1 MDITLLK
8 FTAVLYILATGSFIV
23 YVFYLRDSVSRLS
36 PLILF
41 LGFLIHTAALGLHFF
56 QSGYAGVNELREA
69 VSFYSWLMVAVY
81 LLIQLKYRLTV
92 LGAIIAPLAFLMT
105 LAGFAFGESS
115 GELPP
120 VLRTYWLPLHVTLAF
135 LGNAVFALAF
145 GVSLIYLLQERQL
158 KHKRMSALMKLFP
171 SLEALDRLNYI
182 LLVWG
187 FPLMTLGILTG
198 SMWAGIH
205 WGNYWS
211 WDPRQISSGIAWL
224 FYGTLLH
231 GRITAGLRGRKAALL
246 TMVGFVVVI
255 GYFLWGDSIFPSRH
269 AGRFRSEERRVGGAG
284 GGGGG
289 RYDVG

>member
-1 MDITLLK
+1 M
-8 FTAVLYILATGSFIV
+8 
-23 YVFYLRDSVSRLS
+23 
-36 PLILF
+36 
-41 LGFLIHTAALGLHFF
+41 
-56 QSGYAGVNELREA
+56 
-69 VSFYSWLMVAVY
+69 
-81 LLIQLKYRLTV
+81 
-92 LGAIIAPLAFLMT
+92 
-105 LAGFAFGESS
+105 
-115 GELPP
+115 
-120 VLRTYWLPLHVTLAF
+120 
-135 LGNAVFALAF
+135 
-145 GVSLIYLLQERQL
+145 IYLLQQRQL
-158 KHKRMSALMKLFP
+158 KHKRMSALMKRFP

-269 AGRFRSEERRVGGAG
+269 AGRFE
-284 GGGGG
+284 
-289 RYDVG
+289 

>member
-8 FTAVLYILATGSFIV
+8 FSALLYILSSASFLV
-23 YVFYLRDSVSRLS
+23 YIFYLRDPVPRLS
-36 PLILF
+36 PLLLF
-41 LGFLIHTAALGLHFF
+41 FGFLLHTAALGVHFL
-56 QSGYAGVNELREA
+56 QAGYAGVNQLREA
-69 VSFYSWLMVAVY
+69 VSFYSWFMVAVY

-105 LAGFAFGESS
+105 LAAFAFGASS

-120 VLRTYWLPLHVTLAF
+120 GLRTYWLPVHVTLAF

-158 KHKRMSALMKLFP
+158 KHKRISAMMKRFP

-198 SMWAGIH
+198 SIWAGVY
-205 WGNYWS
+205 WGDYWS

-224 FYGTLLH
+224 FYGALLH

-246 TMVGFVVVI
+246 TMTGFVVVI
-255 GYFLWGDSIFPSRH
+255 GYFLLGESIFPSRH
-269 AGRFRSEERRVGGAG
+269 GGRFE
-284 GGGGG
+284 
-289 RYDVG
+289 